1 MSSHKDPGIT
11 ESTDAAVGSPPER
24 AKGEFEKPS
33 HWPLA
38 PRALAELKIPH
49 TLVTNLMLR
58 HLRTRGVSTIASLNE
73 SMKLSVSV
81 IESLFEELRK
91 LQLIHVKGMV
101 GNDYAF
107 ELTSL
112 GRNQASENSEF
123 CNYAGPAPVSLGEYY
138 QAIRAQAAKVKVNRE
153 GLRAAL
159 SDLVVSDRLLDQLG
173 PALISQQSLF
183 LYGPTGNGKTSYA
196 ERLVRVYGDTVVMP
210 YTVEVDGQIVIVYD
224 PVVHHKTQ
232 IDTQGLDPR
241 WVVCQRPCITVGG
254 ELAANLLDL
263 QIDKASGTYLAPL
276 QMKANNGMLII
287 DDLGRQ
293 TISPQELLNRWI
305 VPLDRRVDYLT
316 LSYGMKFEIPF
327 ELLVVFAT
335 NLHPA
340 DLADEAFLRRIPN
353 KISVD
358 TVNEQMFDQIF
369 ERVAAQHGFPSD
381 PASAKH
387 LRSQCLRR
395 GGDKLRACQPHDIF
409 QILDWI
415 SEYEERPAQLNPSE
429 LDRAVELYFARM
441 EAVVPP
447 QSD

>member
-1 MSSHKDPGIT
+1 MSFQKDVGIT
-11 ESTDAAVGSPPER
+11 ESTDAADGSPER
-24 AKGEFEKPS
+24 AQGEFAKPG
-33 HWPLA
+33 HWPTPPRNLA
-38 PRALAELKIPH
+38 DLKIPH

-58 HLRTRGVSTIASLNE
+58 HLRTRGVSTLASLNE
-73 SMKLSVSV
+73 SMKLSVTV

-91 LQLIHVKGMV
+91 LQLIQVKGMV

-107 ELTSL
+107 ELTTA
-112 GRNQASENSEF
+112 GRHQSRESSEF

-138 QAIRAQAAKVKVNRE
+138 QAIRAQAAKVTVNRAR
-153 GLRAAL
+153 LRAAF

-173 PALISQQSLF
+173 PALISQRSLF

-210 YTVEVDGQIVIVYD
+210 YTVEVDGQIVVLHD

-241 WVVCQRPCITVGG
+241 WVVCQRPSITVGG
-254 ELAANLLDL
+254 ELVANLLDL
-263 QIDKASGTYLAPL
+263 QIDRASGTYLAPL

-335 NLHPA
+335 NLEPG

-358 TVNEQMFDQIF
+358 AVNEQMFDQIF
-369 ERVAAQHGFPSD
+369 ERAAAQHGFSPD
-381 PASAKH
+381 PASAEY
-387 LRSQCLRR
+387 LRSLCLRR
-395 GGDKLRACQPHDIF
+395 SGHELRACQPHDIF
-409 QILDWI
+409 QILLWI
-415 SEYEERPAQLNPSE
+415 SQYEERPAQLNRSG
-429 LDRAVELYFARM
+429 LDRAVELYFARL
-441 EAVVPP
+441 EAIVPT

>member
-1 MSSHKDPGIT
+1 MTK
-11 ESTDAAVGSPPER
+11 STDLAGGSSPDGGQAEI
-24 AKGEFEKPS
+24 EKPGY
-33 HWPLA
+33 WPTV
-38 PRALAELKIPH
+38 PRNLDDLKIPH

-58 HLRTRGVSTIASLNE
+58 HLRTRGVSTLASLSE
-73 SMKLSVSV
+73 SMKVSV
-81 IESLFEELRK
+81 TVIETLFEELRK

-107 ELTSL
+107 ELTSA
-112 GRNQASENSEF
+112 GRTQATESSGF
-123 CNYAGPAPVSLGEYY
+123 CNYAGPAPVSLEEYHH
-138 QAIRAQAAKVKVNRE
+138 ATRAQAAKVKVNRAR
-153 GLRAAL
+153 LRAAL

-173 PALISQQSLF
+173 PALISQRSLF

-196 ERLVRVYGDTVVMP
+196 ERLVRIYGDTVVMP
-210 YTVEVDGQIVIVYD
+210 YTVEVDGQIVVLHD
-224 PVVHHKTQ
+224 PVVHRKAQ
-232 IDTQGLDPR
+232 IDTQGLDQR

-254 ELAANLLDL
+254 ELVANQLDL
-263 QIDKASGTYLAPL
+263 QIDRTSGTYLAPL

-335 NLHPA
+335 NLQPG

-353 KISVD
+353 KVSVD
-358 TVNEQMFDQIF
+358 AVNEQMFDQIF
-369 ERVAAQHGFPSD
+369 ERTAAQFGLPSD
-381 PASAKH
+381 PASAEY
-387 LRSQCLRR
+387 LRSLCLRS
-395 GGDKLRACQPHDIF
+395 GGHELRACQPHDIF
-409 QILDWI
+409 QILQWI
-415 SEYEERPAQLNPSE
+415 SEYEERPVR
-429 LDRAVELYFARM
+429 LDRAELERAVKLYFARM
-441 EAVVPP
+441 EAVVPT